1 VQLSSTVIRGEV
13 NGRRAEVR
21 LDNGVVRIQVLTVVS
36 QQPALDLAAPVQRL
50 LVFRIRSRPQWLFG
64 GALFALGIY
73 SLYFASGVPLE
84 IRETAAASFAV
95 LGAVGL
101 GLGFL
106 FPVISLHIADP
117 DQYRGCKALT
127 ILTIGAQPVSYERF
141 VQQIQ
146 RSGRLR
152 PNLSLHRTRFA
163 RR

>member
-106 FPVISLHIADP
+106 FPVISLHIAYP
-117 DQYRGCKALT
+117 DHTVVVKLSRFSRSRATCLVREVCAANPTL
-127 ILTIGAQPVSYERF
+127 GAP
-141 VQQIQ
+141 
-146 RSGRLR
+146 
-152 PNLSLHRTRFA
+152 A
-163 RR
+163 A